1 MPHLKYVMGAVLALT
16 LAACSQTSLQ
26 DLSRPQLITLRG
38 VIGGSA
44 DAPTFRGKPLE
55 VIRADV
61 TLNGAPADEGAVQ
74 PGVVI
79 SGRAVDA
86 NSSYEVERVDVKRE
100 LKGTIQRISTDLN
113 SLTVRGQRVN
123 LDAST
128 VLVGDD
134 ETRLTAA
141 DLCANDRVDVYGVRQ
156 ADGSLLATR
165 VERRGSNEPKNDP

>member
-1 MPHLKYVMGAVLALT
+1 MPHLKYVVGAVLALA

-26 DLSRPQLITLRG
+26 DLSGPQPVTLRG
-38 VIGGSA
+38 VVGGSA

-55 VIRADV
+55 MTRAKV
-61 TLNGAPADEGAVQ
+61 TLNGAPANEGAVQ

-86 NSSYEVERVDVKRE
+86 HSSYEVERVDVKRE
-100 LKGTIQRISTDLN
+100 LRGSIQRISTDLN
-113 SLTVRGQRVN
+113 SLTVLGQRVN

-128 VLVGDD
+128 VLVGDGG
-134 ETRLTAA
+134 THLAA
-141 DLCANDRVDVYGVRQ
+141 TELCADDRVDVYGVRQ

-165 VERRGSNEPKNDP
+165 VERQGSG